1 MINFLLVSTQ
11 EDLQPLAH
19 FQPYREVKLAKIK
32 KWIRDNAYGLVLI
45 DFATCG
51 YEMTFDIIRYT
62 RVMLRN
68 PRIGLWLVCDQS
80 DVFEVDNHTLWP
92 DRIVRLHEI
101 AHPSFSA
108 AIQNELNRQFSSQ
121 QLLQEQQLNVALIS
135 KVNQFNRRDLVVQA
149 SLTEF
154 VEALDIFCQS
164 TQTYVVKP
172 NKGQAIPKVFGLTE
186 NKEQLVALPASPD
199 SLNSILDKIQNSDL
213 PNIVFPD
220 SAQTQTALVFP
231 IMIFGERFCTVIC
244 LVDSHHADHLSV
256 SRVKIIEEAASQLR
270 ISLESLE
277 AQRRMKFHYSRLK
290 KTLSE
295 LQKTKE
301 HLVHSEKMATVGRL
315 AAGIAHEINNP
326 LSVALGNFT
335 PLNHYVDSMLSLIKM
350 HDDIIGSLHQQGTL
364 PDADKLSKFKQDND
378 LQFMCDDLSAVIED
392 SKASLVRVKNIVADL
407 SSFTSQSDNPFAP
420 FSVYE
425 ACQDVIKLH
434 HYSSGNKLKIDNLIP
449 KDTQLQ
455 SDRSQVS
462 QAINHILENAI
473 EALEGQNDGH
483 IEFTARQEPQG
494 LTILIR
500 DNGPGMSQEMI
511 KHVFDPFF
519 STKGLKEG
527 RGLGLSVTYHLL
539 TKLNAN
545 ISIESEIG
553 QGTQVILQF
562 TPSINPKSS

>member
-1 MINFLLVSTQ
+1 MINFLLISTQ

-19 FQPYREVKLAKIK
+19 FQPHKEVKLAKIK

-51 YEMTFDIIRYT
+51 YKMTSDIIRYT
-62 RVMLRN
+62 RTMLRN

-80 DVFEVDNHTLWP
+80 DEFEVDDDTLWP
-92 DRIVRLHEI
+92 DRIVRINEI
-101 AHPSFSA
+101 SHPSFSA

-154 VEALDIFCQS
+154 VESLDVFCQS

-172 NKGQAIPKVFGLTE
+172 TKNQDEPKVYSLTE
-186 NKEQLVALPASPD
+186 SKEKLAIIPNPPALKAM
-199 SLNSILDKIQNSDL
+199 LDKIQNSDL

-220 SAQTQTALVFP
+220 ETQNQTALVFP

-244 LVDSHHADHLSV
+244 LVDSNHADHLSV

-290 KTLSE
+290 TTLSE

-301 HLVHSEKMATVGRL
+301 HLVHSEKMASVGRL

-326 LSVALGNFT
+326 LSIALGNFT

-350 HDDIIGSLHQQGTL
+350 HDDIIGSLNQPDAL
-364 PDADKLSKFKQDND
+364 PDTGKLSQFKQDND
-378 LQFMCDDLSAVIED
+378 VQFICDDLSAVIED

-407 SSFTSQSDNPFAP
+407 SSFTTQNSDDLAS
-420 FSVYE
+420 FSLFD
-425 ACQDVIKLH
+425 ACQDVIKLY
-434 HYSSGNKLKIDNLIP
+434 HYSNGHKLKIDNFVP
-449 KDTQLQ
+449 KDIQLT
-455 SDRSQVS
+455 SERNQVS
-462 QAINHILENAI
+462 QAINHVVENAI
-473 EALEGQNDGH
+473 EALAERDDGH
-483 IEFTARQEPQG
+483 IEINATQDTQG
-494 LTILIR
+494 LHLTIH
-500 DNGPGMSQEMI
+500 DNGPGIPQDTL
-511 KHVFDPFF
+511 KHVFDPFY

-539 TKLNAN
+539 EKLNAK
-545 ISIESEIG
+545 ISIKSEVNM
-553 QGTQVILQF
+553 GTTVTLVF
-562 TPSINPKSS
+562 TDNATHHNQK